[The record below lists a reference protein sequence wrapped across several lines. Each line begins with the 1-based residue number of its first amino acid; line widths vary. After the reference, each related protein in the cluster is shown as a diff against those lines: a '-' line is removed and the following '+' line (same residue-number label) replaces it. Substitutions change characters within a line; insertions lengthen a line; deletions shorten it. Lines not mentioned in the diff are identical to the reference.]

1 MKVRRRACLTLI
13 VAAMVLGSGCSST
26 PPQKA
31 TTIAPGPSRAVL
43 PNGMRL
49 IIQEHR
55 VSDVVALH
63 LWVGVGGRDEFPA
76 ERGFSHFAGHMPF
89 KGTETR
95 GPGFVDRDIEAV
107 GGRTN
112 AGTSW
117 DYTFYYILLPASRAA
132 QGIEILADMAFNS
145 VFDPAELAREREVVF
160 EEIRLGEDNL
170 RNYLGRRLFYLTFR
184 GEPYGHPVL
193 GDREVLQASSQETL
207 RGYYKRHYVP
217 DNMTLVVV
225 GAIDPEQVRAA
236 ATRAFASVPAQGY
249 RRATP
254 PPPRS
259 LDDSYREGRPRPER
273 QASLGLGWLAPAL
286 GATDMFAADLLAHI
300 LGGSQTSR
308 LNQAL
313 RKRQQLVSSVRA
325 SYSALQ
331 GAGMIGV
338 SALFE
343 PDALDKV
350 EAAVLAEIK
359 RVQDE
364 GVTQAKRDRAVTAAE
379 SRHGFSI
386 ETAEG
391 RAYAYGMAET
401 LWTLEGELK
410 YLEGIRAVTREQIQA
425 AARRYLGAE
434 HARLA
439 LVPQGRP
446 R

>member
-1 MKVRRRACLTLI
+1 
-13 VAAMVLGSGCSST
+13 
-26 PPQKA
+26 
-31 TTIAPGPSRAVL
+31 
-43 PNGMRL
+43 MRL

-76 ERGFSHFAGHMPF
+76 ERGFSHFAEHMLF
-89 KGTETR
+89 KGTATR

-132 QGIEILADMAFNS
+132 QGIEILADIAFNS

-254 PPPRS
+254 PAPRS
-259 LDDSYREGRPRPER
+259 LDDSYREVRPRPER

-286 GATDMFAADLLAHI
+286 GASDMFAADLLAHI

-313 RKRQQLVSSVRA
+313 RERQQLVSSVRA

-350 EAAVLAEIK
+350 EAAVVAEIK
-359 RVQDE
+359 RIQDE
-364 GVTQAKRDRAVTAAE
+364 GVTQAERDRAVTAAE
-379 SRHGFSI
+379 SRHVFSI

-439 LVPQGRP
+439 LVPQDRP